1 MMPTDVNMSRAGIA
15 VYHMQD
21 AVNSAQRLEAALSTF
36 LLLLMPVS
44 VVTPAIDMLW
54 AL

>member
-1 MMPTDVNMSRAGIA
+1 MMPIDMSRAGIA

-21 AVNSAQRLEAALSTF
+21 AVNSTQRLEAVLSAC
-36 LLLLMPVS
+36 LLLPMSVS
-44 VVTPAIDMLW
+44 VLTPAIDMLW